1 MMLKIKNFFKATL
14 LGGVM
19 VLLPVVLTFFFL
31 RWFLDLVT
39 GFINPLT
46 RLLVEQTH
54 VQKHIAD
61 ILVVVIIILVCFLVG
76 VIIKTKLGIFIHG
89 QIEKKILKIAP
100 GYSLFRETIKQF
112 LGQKRAPFSSVALV
126 RVFENSTMMTAFI
139 TDRHFDGSYTVFV
152 PSGLNPTSGMIYHLQ
167 KEFVHQVE
175 ASVETTM
182 RSIIGCGAGSGQLI
196 ESYVKKS
203 SHRGNAARE

>member
-1 MMLKIKNFFKATL
+1 MLKIKSFFKATL

-31 RWFLDLVT
+31 RWFVDLVT
-39 GFINPLT
+39 GIINPLT
-46 RLLVEQTH
+46 SLLIDKTH
-54 VQKHIAD
+54 IQKNIAD
-61 ILVVVIIILVCFLVG
+61 ILVVVIIILICFLVG
-76 VIIKTKLGIFIHG
+76 VIIKTKLGSFIYG

-139 TDRHFDGSYTVFV
+139 TDRHPDGSYTVFV

-167 KEFVHQVE
+167 KEFVHPVE
-175 ASVETTM
+175 ASVENTM

-196 ESYVKKS
+196 ESYMKKS
-203 SHRGNAARE
+203 THGGDSGRE

>member
-1 MMLKIKNFFKATL
+1 MLLKIKKFFKVTL

-19 VLLPVVLTFFFL
+19 VLLPVILTFFFL
-31 RWFLDLVT
+31 RWFIDLVT
-39 GFINPLT
+39 GLINPLT
-46 RLLVEQTH
+46 RLLVEKSH
-54 VQKHIAD
+54 VQKSIAD
-61 ILVVVIIILVCFLVG
+61 ILVVAIIVLVCFMVG
-76 VIIKTKLGIFIHG
+76 VLIKTKLGIFIHG

-112 LGQKRAPFSSVALV
+112 LGQERAPFSSVALV

-139 TDRHFDGSYTVFV
+139 TDEHPDGSYTVYV
-152 PSGLNPTSGMIYHLQ
+152 PSGLNPTTGLIFHLQ

-196 ESYVKKS
+196 ESYMKKS
-203 SHRGNAARE
+203 KQGGSLGLE